1 MLIERKEFLAY
12 VRKLGLMLGLWRR
25 VRLGYNESRL

>member
-12 VRKLGLMLGLWRR
+12 IRKRGLMLGLWGR